1 MNTSDH
7 DLSDLERPLPPPLF
21 VEDVAN
27 AAPATPDVQSTDVKP
42 QVRAFNMDKTE
53 NMRGLNPEEIAVAA
67 GVSNP
72 VVSSY
77 LYSETRVKN
86 EVLDI
91 KSRGKTPVSGRDVAH
106 QTGMDRKVGRRS
118 H

>member
-1 MNTSDH
+1 MDTSDH
-7 DLSDLERPLPPPLF
+7 DLSDLERPLPPSLF

-27 AAPATPDVQSTDVKP
+27 AAPATSDVQSTDVKP

-72 VVSSY
+72 VVSSD

-86 EVLDI
+86 EVLDV
-91 KSRGKTPVSGRDVAH
+91 KS
-106 QTGMDRKVGRRS
+106 
-118 H
+118 